1 MMDRQGKSDRPV
13 VPTKAPNKP
22 GGLGAETLE
31 GRDLA
36 KRNPSQGDTLRT
48 QGRARVA
55 NALARVR
62 QAAEREK
69 GVKFTALLHHVYSV
83 DTLREA
89 YFGLKR
95 DAAAGI
101 DGETWEAYGEGLEE
115 RLQELSGRLQRG
127 AYRARPVRRVYIPK
141 GDGRQRPLGIP
152 VVEDKVV
159 QRATVAVLE
168 AIYEPDFLGFS
179 YGFRPGRNQH
189 QALEGL
195 NRGLMTKKV
204 NWVLDADLCGFF
216 DAINHAWL
224 AKFVEHRIGDRRV
237 VRLIQK
243 WLQAGV
249 LEDGAWAQSE
259 AGTPQG
265 GSISPLLANIYLH
278 YVFDQWVQRWRRRQA
293 RGEVI
298 VVRWADDFI
307 VGFEHRTD
315 AEAFLE
321 ALQER
326 LGRFGLELHP
336 QKTRLLEFGRYAA
349 ERRRERGLPK
359 PETFNFLGFTHV
371 CGRGRNGRF
380 RVIRRTMRERLGAKL
395 REVKTE
401 LRRRLQEPIQ
411 DVGAWLRSV
420 VTGHSRYYGVVGNY
434 DALARFRAAVVRLW
448 RRALARRSQK
458 ARVSWARMARLVQRW
473 LPPVTLYH
481 PSSRDV
487 SGV

>member
-1 MMDRQGKSDRPV
+1 MMDGQGKSDRPV
-13 VPTKAPNKP
+13 VPTKPANNA
-22 GGLGAETLE
+22 GGPAAEPAE
-31 GRDLA
+31 GRGLA
-36 KRNPSQGDTLRT
+36 KRNPRQGDTLRT
-48 QGRARVA
+48 QGRAGVTS
-55 NALARVR
+55 ALARVR
-62 QAAEREK
+62 QAAEQDK
-69 GVKFTALLHHVYSV
+69 GVKFTALLHHIYSV

-95 DAAAGI
+95 DAAAGV
-101 DGETWEAYGEGLEE
+101 DGETWEAYGQGLEE

-141 GDGRQRPLGIP
+141 RDGRQRPLGVP

-168 AIYEPDFLGFS
+168 AIYETDFLGFS

-195 NRGLMTKKV
+195 NRGLMTTKV
-204 NWVLDADLCGFF
+204 NWVLDADLRGFF
-216 DAINHAWL
+216 DAIDHAWL
-224 AKFVEHRIGDRRV
+224 VQFVEHRIGDRRV

-243 WLQAGV
+243 WLKAGV
-249 LEDGAWAQSE
+249 LEDGAWARSAE
-259 AGTPQG
+259 GTPQG
-265 GSISPLLANIYLH
+265 GSVSPLLANIYLH

-298 VVRWADDFI
+298 VVRYADDFI
-307 VGFEHRTD
+307 VGFEHRAD
-315 AEAFLE
+315 AEAFLG
-321 ALQER
+321 ALRER

-336 QKTRLLEFGRYAA
+336 EKTRLLEFGRYVA

-359 PETFNFLGFTHV
+359 PETPGFLGFTHV

-380 RVIRRTMRERLGAKL
+380 RVIRRTMRERMGAKL
-395 REVKTE
+395 REVKAE
-401 LRRRLQEPIQ
+401 LRWRLQEPIQ

-434 DALARFRAAVVRLW
+434 DALARFRTAVVRLW

-458 ARVSWARMARLVQRW
+458 ARVSWARMARLVRRW
-473 LPPVTLYH
+473 LPPVKLYH
-481 PSSRDV
+481 PSPSDV